1 MSLLGIQGERE
12 TGMDVRQGNVMAVQA
27 ISNIVKTSLG
37 PQGLDKMLVDDIGD
51 VTITNDGATIL
62 KLLQVDHPASKVLVE
77 LAQIQDREVGDGTT
91 TVVILASELLK
102 RGNQLI
108 QNKIHPTTVI
118 SGYRFALK
126 KAVQHIKDHLIIKKD
141 NLDKDLLKK
150 VATTSLSSKLIGPE
164 SEFFSDIIVNAM
176 LGVKTTSVDG
186 SIKYPVKNVNIE
198 KIHGKSITES
208 RLVDGYSIRAMR
220 GAQGMPLTVK
230 NAKIACL
237 DMTLGKF
244 RLQPGVSVLINNP
257 ENLEKVR
264 QREMDITKERCEKLI
279 KAGAN
284 VILCTKGID
293 EFAIKYFVEANCI
306 AVRRVE
312 KSDLKRIANASGA
325 KIIISFADEDG
336 EEKIDS
342 SLLGECEEV
351 SEEAVSDYEFIFF
364 KKCKKTTAQTILLRG
379 ANEFM
384 LDEVERSIHDALCA
398 VKRVLESN
406 SLVVGGGCVEVSTSI
421 FLEYAARTLGSREQ
435 LAVSEF
441 AEALNVIPKQLA
453 INAAKDATDLLT
465 KLRYVHDKAQS
476 PQTTPE
482 EAEKLKN
489 TGLDLLNGKIKNNFN
504 AGVFE
509 PAMSKI
515 KSLKFATEAAITIL
529 RIDDL
534 IRIEPEKQQN
544 QPGRGGGQPMMMP
557 GM

>member
-118 SGYRFALK
+118 SGYRYALK
-126 KAVQHIKDHLIIKKD
+126 KAVQHIKEHLIIKKD

>member
-118 SGYRFALK
+118 SGYRYALK
-126 KAVQHIKDHLIIKKD
+126 KAVQHIKEHLIIKKD

-342 SLLGECEEV
+342 SLLCEEV

>member
-37 PQGLDKMLVDDIGD
+37 PQGLDKMLVDDLGD

-118 SGYRFALK
+118 SGYRYALK
-126 KAVQHIKDHLIIKKD
+126 KAVQHIKDQLIIKKD

-176 LGVKTTSVDG
+176 MGVKTTSVDG

-476 PQTTPE
+476 QQTTPE

-544 QPGRGGGQPMMMP
+544 PPGRGGQPMMMP

>member
-102 RGNQLI
+102 RGKQLI

-176 LGVKTTSVDG
+176 LGVKTTGVDG

-421 FLEYAARTLGSREQ
+421 YLEYAARTLGSREQ

-476 PQTTPE
+476 QQTTPE
-482 EAEKLKN
+482 EAEKLKH

-544 QPGRGGGQPMMMP
+544 QPGRGGQPMMMP